1 MLFPKW
7 YGIYV
12 YKKVINRKV
21 NLKDPKEYSEKVH
34 WLKIYSD
41 TSQWTRLADK
51 YKVREYVTQC
61 GLEHILVRSYG
72 VWERAEDIDFSK
84 LPAKFVLKTNQGYGR
99 NLLVMDKSQLD
110 IDHTRRLLN
119 KWVKE
124 RVGLLSF
131 EPHYWNIERRI
142 IAEEFLE
149 DNCNGGISSSLCDY
163 KFFCFHGEPELIVLM
178 YDRQNKTVG
187 PEVEK
192 NAPKLKDIAFDLD
205 WNPRHDIFRNMDQR
219 EDIALIP
226 KPRNLDDMIKVSRIL
241 SKPFPQVRVDLYE
254 VNQKIYFGE
263 LTFTTGG
270 GVEIFTPE
278 YYLEMGNKIDLSQV
292 DPRTKRLIS

>member
-1 MLFPKW
+1 MK
-7 YGIYV
+7 V
-12 YKKVINRKV
+12 NYKKV

-41 TSQWTRLADK
+41 TTQWTRLADK

-61 GLEHILVRSYG
+61 GLEHILGRLHG

-84 LPAKFVLKTNQGYGR
+84 LPDKFVLKTNQGYGR

-149 DNCNGGISSSLCDY
+149 DHSDGGISSSLIDY
-163 KFFCFHGEPELIVLM
+163 KFFCFHGEPEIVVIM

-192 NAPKLKDIAFDLD
+192 KGPKVKDMAFDLD
-205 WNPRHDIFRNMDQR
+205 WTPRQDIFRNMDQR
-219 EDIALIP
+219 EDFVLIP
-226 KPRNLDDMIKVSRIL
+226 KPKHLDDMIKVCRIL
-241 SKPFPQVRVDLYE
+241 SKSFPQVRVDLYE
-254 VNQKIYFGE
+254 VNHKIYFGE
-263 LTFTTGG
+263 LTFTSGG
-270 GVEIFTPE
+270 GGEIFTPE
-278 YYLEMGNKIDLSQV
+278 YYLDLGNKIDLSRV
-292 DPRTKRLIS
+292 KRRIKRLI